1 MVEPSDMPDH
11 YSYQDFRQSSASA
24 STAKKPKLYTFL
36 PSKEEE
42 DKINK

>member
-1 MVEPSDMPDH
+1 MLDH
-11 YSYQDFRQSSASA
+11 YPKRNHGQTSAST

-42 DKINK
+42 NKKK